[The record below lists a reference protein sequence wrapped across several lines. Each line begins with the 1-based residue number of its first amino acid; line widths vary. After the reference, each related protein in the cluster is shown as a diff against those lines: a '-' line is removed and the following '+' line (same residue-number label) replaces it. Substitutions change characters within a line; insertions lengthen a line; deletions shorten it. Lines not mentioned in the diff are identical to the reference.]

1 MITITTEEKNFCIDA
16 HCAKQ
21 ITNLEMLFDFIE
33 QTFQDI
39 SSNYNDVKFL
49 TVSLYLKN

>member
-1 MITITTEEKNFCIDA
+1 
-16 HCAKQ
+16 
-21 ITNLEMLFDFIE
+21 MLFDFIE

-49 TVSLYLKN
+49 TVSLYLKNQTTQLYNEVNMI

>member
-1 MITITTEEKNFCIDA
+1 MITITTEEKKHGKNFIAID
-16 HCAKQ
+16 
-21 ITNLEMLFDFIE
+21 IE

-49 TVSLYLKN
+49 TISLYLKN